1 MSEQQMQL
9 FRVTDRIGE
18 LVIEFFGS
26 VAIGGTFHAE
36 DLRKFVD
43 SHCKSAPGSADRV
56 MRSLR
61 KKGVINYTVINRTYS
76 LYRRDLIERNESDCN
91 QPNMG

>member
-1 MSEQQMQL
+1 MSNQQLEL

-18 LVIEFFGS
+18 LVIEFFDS

-36 DLRKFVD
+36 DLRAFVD

-61 KKGVINYTVINRTYS
+61 KKGLINYTVINRTYS
-76 LYRRDLIERNESDCN
+76 LYRRDLIERNESADSQSN
-91 QPNMG
+91 VG

>member
-9 FRVTDRIGE
+9 FRVSDRISG
-18 LVIEFFGS
+18 LVIEFFQS

-36 DLRKFVD
+36 ELRAFVD
-43 SHCKSAPGSADRV
+43 AHCKSAPGSADRV

-76 LYRRDLIERNESDCN
+76 LYRRDLIEGNESADSQSN
-91 QPNMG
+91 VG

>member
-18 LVIEFFGS
+18 LVIEFFRS
-26 VAIGGTFHAE
+26 IPIGGTFHAE
-36 DLRKFVD
+36 DLRLFVD
-43 SHCKSAPGSADRV
+43 RHCKSAPGSADRV

-61 KKGVINYTVINRTYS
+61 KQGAINYTVVNRKSS
-76 LYRRDLIERNESDCN
+76 LYRREKELGSVE
-91 QPNMG
+91 

>member
-9 FRVTDRIGE
+9 FRVSDRISG
-18 LVIEFFGS
+18 LVIEFFQS

-36 DLRKFVD
+36 ELRAFVD

-61 KKGVINYTVINRTYS
+61 KSGVINYRVINRKSS
-76 LYRRDLIERNESDCN
+76 LYLVERNESDN
-91 QPNMG
+91 LQPNVG

>member
-1 MSEQQMQL
+1 MREQQMRL

-18 LVIEFFGS
+18 LVVEFFNT

-36 DLRKFVD
+36 DLRLYVD
-43 SHCKSAPGSADRV
+43 QRCKSAPGSADRV

-61 KKGVINYTVINRTYS
+61 KQGSINYTVVNRKSS
-76 LYRRDLIERNESDCN
+76 LYRRD
-91 QPNMG
+91 QKGK